1 MAIIYFVNWTVFWYE
16 NIGVCI
22 DDLVADYTKYFIGS
36 QIEKKTEKKLLKV
49 WKIVFYLTQQKAIWK
64 M

>member
-1 MAIIYFVNWTVFWYE
+1 MK

-22 DDLVADYTKYFIGS
+22 DDLVADYTKYFIAS

-49 WKIVFYLTQQKAIWK
+49 WKIVFYLTQQKAI
-64 M
+64 